1 MSTSETTAAAPVHT
15 ILVGTDLEPESTA
28 LIGTALGLARAAGA
42 KLHVAFALNIPIG
55 FVGEFGAGIDASILA
70 EEEQRCREALAEQIS
85 SAGVAAGE
93 LHGQT
98 VLSGAPHRVLPE
110 LAREIGAGLLVV
122 GATKGGA
129 FLRRLG
135 STADRVL
142 RRSTCPVLV
151 VRGDL
156 RVPPCKVLA
165 PVDLSPLAAESF
177 RTGLGLLSQICS
189 GQTLDVEALFVLST
203 LQRQV
208 APQFTPEQVDRFSGE
223 ELGRFVDQH
232 AGPLAGSVK
241 RKVQAGGTREEI
253 LDETKAFGPDLVLLG
268 THGLGGFDRL
278 VIGSVAAD
286 IIRDAPC
293 SVLVVPPDEMQ
304 A

>member
-1 MSTSETTAAAPVHT
+1 MSMSETVNPAPIQT
-15 ILVGTDLEPESTA
+15 ILVGTDLEPESAA
-28 LIGTALGLARAAGA
+28 LIGTALSLARAAGA
-42 KLHVAFALNIPIG
+42 KLHVAFAFNAPLG
-55 FVGEFGAGIDASILA
+55 YVSEFGSGIDPSILA
-70 EEEQRCREALAEQIS
+70 GEEQRCRKELAEQVAAAGIS
-85 SAGVAAGE
+85 AGE

-122 GATKGGA
+122 GATRPGG

-142 RRSTCPVLV
+142 RRATCPVLV

-156 RVPPCKVLA
+156 RVPPCKALA

-177 RTGLGLLSQICS
+177 RTGLGLLQQVCG
-189 GQTLDVEALFVLST
+189 GQGLDVKALFVLST

-208 APQFTPEQVDRFSGE
+208 APQFTPEQVDRFSSE

-232 AGPLAGSVK
+232 AGTLAGSVQ
-241 RKVQAGGTREEI
+241 RKVLAGGTREEI
-253 LDETKAFGPDLVLLG
+253 LGEVKSFGPDVVVLG

-286 IIRDAPC
+286 IIREAPC
-293 SVLVVPPDEMQ
+293 SVLVVPPDEMRD
-304 A
+304 

>member
-1 MSTSETTAAAPVHT
+1 MSETVASPVRT
-15 ILVGTDLEPESTA
+15 ILVGTDLEPASTA
-28 LIGTALGLARAAGA
+28 LIAAALGIARAAGA
-42 KLHVAFALNIPIG
+42 KLHVAFALDTPFG
-55 FVGEFGAGIDASILA
+55 FISEFGTGIDASVLER
-70 EEEQRCREALAEQIS
+70 EEERSRTTLAEQ
-85 SAGVAAGE
+85 VAAAGAAAGD
-93 LHGQT
+93 LHGQS
-98 VLSGAPHRVLPE
+98 VLNGAPHRALTD

-122 GATKGGA
+122 GASKGGG
-129 FLRRLG
+129 FLRSLG

-156 RVPPCKVLA
+156 RVPPCKALA
-165 PVDLSPLAAESF
+165 PVDLSPLAAQSF
-177 RTGLGLLSQICS
+177 RTGLGLLGQICT
-189 GQTLDVEALFVLST
+189 GQRQEIEALFVLST
-203 LQRQV
+203 IQRQV
-208 APQFTPEQVDRFSGE
+208 APQFSPEQVDRFALE

-232 AGPLAGSVK
+232 AGPLAASIQ
-241 RKVQAGGTREEI
+241 RKVQSGGTREEI
-253 LDETKAFGPDLVLLG
+253 LDEVKAFSPDLVLLG

-304 A
+304 G